1 MEKGLKLFQMEI
13 VTKVN
18 ITMVS
23 QTDLENII
31 GEMEPIT
38 KELL

>member
-23 QTDLENII
+23 QMDLENII
-31 GEMEPIT
+31 GEMEPII